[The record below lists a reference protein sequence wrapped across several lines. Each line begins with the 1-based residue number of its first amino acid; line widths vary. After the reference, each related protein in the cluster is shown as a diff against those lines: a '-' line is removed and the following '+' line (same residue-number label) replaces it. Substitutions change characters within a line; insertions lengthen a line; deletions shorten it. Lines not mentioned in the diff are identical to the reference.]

1 MKICGVIIMSYVKI
15 NGIEY
20 LNVID
25 DPVWNSKRQILS
37 EQRLNIP
44 GVQTIGRTMSENN
57 IAPLSPHVHKDCN
70 EIVYVVSGSQQYSI
84 KGENYVVHGNQL
96 FIAPP
101 SIPHSSGDKPHG
113 RYDIY
118 MIKLYSEYKSGF
130 LGMSETYGKLLHSAI
145 FSVKDLI
152 ISPAEN
158 LKHKF
163 DKMFYHLSQ
172 NDLLDNLQ
180 GKIIL
185 QELLLDICMSIKE
198 ENKAVSP
205 TVSSAINYIATN
217 ITEEISLEDLAM
229 YSGLSLSRFKQRFRD
244 EMGISPREYVNVKKV
259 EKAKELLASGKNI
272 TDTAFELS
280 FSSSNYF
287 SVVFK
292 KVTGMSPKEYLK
304 NKLKE

>member
-1 MKICGVIIMSYVKI
+1 
-15 NGIEY
+15 
-20 LNVID
+20 
-25 DPVWNSKRQILS
+25 
-37 EQRLNIP
+37 
-44 GVQTIGRTMSENN
+44 
-57 IAPLSPHVHKDCN
+57 
-70 EIVYVVSGSQQYSI
+70 
-84 KGENYVVHGNQL
+84 
-96 FIAPP
+96 
-101 SIPHSSGDKPHG
+101 
-113 RYDIY
+113 
-118 MIKLYSEYKSGF
+118 
-130 LGMSETYGKLLHSAI
+130 
-145 FSVKDLI
+145 
-152 ISPAEN
+152 
-158 LKHKF
+158 
-163 DKMFYHLSQ
+163 MFYHLSQ

-217 ITEEISLEDLAM
+217 ITEEISLEYLAM